1 MLAVFRSTSLLVILL
16 VLSSDGGVAQEAPAE
31 RDLPS
36 LFDEV
41 VHTMVRV
48 QVRSSIGTGW
58 LLQQSGRPLVVT
70 NRHVVRP
77 GQVHRVHFYQGT
89 SNAPVVITARTVR
102 VSDQIDLALLRLDE
116 DPPASARAHALRVNT
131 TIRRGDRVVLG
142 GNPGS
147 LPFQTTSG
155 VVTGHVAGEAYQPCG
170 QGRNCVVVDA
180 ASLGGSSG
188 GPALNMRGE
197 LVGMLWGGPDQ
208 SVRVGRIAVGAHVQ
222 NPSLSYLIHTRTL
235 AAELRRYER
244 APPTRP

>member
-1 MLAVFRSTSLLVILL
+1 MFRSISLLLL
-16 VLSSDGGVAQEAPAE
+16 LLSADGVTQEAPAE

-89 SNAPVVITARTVR
+89 SAAPVVITARTVL

-142 GNPGS
+142 GNPGVPGGL

-155 VVTGHVAGEAYQPCG
+155 VVTGHVAGGAYEQCG
-170 QGRNCVVVDA
+170 RGRNCVVVDA

-197 LVGMLWGGPDQ
+197 LVGMLWGGPNQ
-208 SVRVGRIAVGAHVQ
+208 RLRGSPLPGHVQ
-222 NPSLSYLIHTRTL
+222 NPSFSYLIHTRTL
-235 AAELRRYER
+235 AAELRRHER
-244 APPTRP
+244 SAQGPE